1 MKPFTENV
9 VKIIS
14 SIPAGRVM
22 TYGQIAKLA
31 GSPRGARQVV
41 RVLHTMSQ
49 AHHLP
54 WHRVINSKGEIT
66 IKDGQQNIL
75 QKDLLQK
82 EGIKIVATN
91 FIDLTIYQHHPDEMT
106 DDDVNII

>member
-49 AHHLP
+49 AHQLP
-54 WHRVINSKGEIT
+54 WHRVINSKGAIS
-66 IKDGQQNIL
+66 IKDDQQNDI
-75 QKDLLQK
+75 QRKLLQK
-82 EGIKIVATN
+82 EGIIVDTSN
-91 FIDLTIYQHHPDEMT
+91 TIDLNTYQHHPNEI
-106 DDDVNII
+106 DDDVNLI